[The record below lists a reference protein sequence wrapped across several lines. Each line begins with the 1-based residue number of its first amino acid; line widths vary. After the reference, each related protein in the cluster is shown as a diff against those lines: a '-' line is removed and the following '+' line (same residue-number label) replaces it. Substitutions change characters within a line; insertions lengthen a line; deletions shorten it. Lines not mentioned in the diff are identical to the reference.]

1 MTSPTQRGSA
11 ATKPPVAVLM
21 KAVIAVAGCAIAG
34 LAWVG
39 LSGGSSSGSGFS
51 LFGSST
57 AAAQSLPSNSLVDSE
72 PTDGATLATSPVEMV
87 FTFAERLGND
97 DTLTAPVAC
106 GSVPQRIGV
115 PEVSADRLSV
125 TVDVL
130 TPFPRGACT
139 ISWGLRDGLN
149 QPVAGGLITFSVSS
163 SPVSQPTAPTGGGTA
178 TDSSNLPTGA
188 RAQAQDSSGG
198 VAGASWFGRVIST
211 TGILALFGA
220 IAVIGLAWPEGPEYV
235 LTRRYLQSLWLVA
248 LVGTVIFVVSTVA
261 AATEI
266 SFGAALN
273 PATWLDLA
281 EGGWTDR
288 FALMR
293 LVLVVAS
300 VWAIWRPER
309 LIDPAT
315 QLVAVAL
322 PTLALVMVGLSRIG
336 GSLAPIGIVLSITH
350 AAAAAVWFGGALII
364 TRVVASGPGDSDLV
378 DAIRA
383 FNKVSM
389 PAILVTIVT
398 GVAQMVRLDGGQ
410 LFTSGHGQV
419 LLAKTAAVAAMV
431 FLAIATRQVVAAR
444 LRRARGLTVGHAA
457 RFRRAFGVEAT
468 VGVFVLAMSGW
479 LVSLTPP
486 QLVPQITYAVER
498 QFVDRGSELDV
509 RVLIRPAEVGPNGI
523 RVLVTAPAI
532 GISDLRLVFIP
543 PPGTEARII
552 EQAIPLSG
560 VGVALLDQSDGL
572 PFDVAGQWTL
582 QLSGITRAGTLSEA
596 TTTFLVAEPAD

>member
-1 MTSPTQRGSA
+1 VLFVGTLLAAVGVFASALVETSLPQ
-11 ATKPPVAVLM
+11 
-21 KAVIAVAGCAIAG
+21 
-34 LAWVG
+34 
-39 LSGGSSSGSGFS
+39 
-51 LFGSST
+51 ST
-57 AAAQSLPSNSLVDSE
+57 TVEAQSLPSNSLVDSE
-72 PTDGATLATSPVEMV
+72 PADGATLPTSPTEMI

-125 TVDVL
+125 TVEVL
-130 TPFPRGACT
+130 APFPRGACT

-149 QPVAGGLITFSVSS
+149 QQLAGGLITFSVSS
-163 SPVSQPTAPTGGGTA
+163 SPASETTTAPTGGGT
-178 TDSSNLPTGA
+178 TIPTNQTSPTGA
-188 RAQAQDSSGG
+188 QDPGSSNG
-198 VAGASWFGRVIST
+198 VEGALWFGRVVST
-211 TGILALFGA
+211 TAILALFGA
-220 IAVIGLAWPEGPEYV
+220 IALIGLAWPEGPEYV

-248 LVGTVIFVVSTVA
+248 MAGTVVFVVSSVA
-261 AATEI
+261 SVTST

-273 PATWLDLA
+273 PATWLELA

-288 FALMR
+288 FALAR
-293 LVLVVAS
+293 LVLVIAT

-315 QLVAVAL
+315 QLVAVGIPAL
-322 PTLALVMVGLSRIG
+322 AVVMVGLSRIG
-336 GSLAPIGIVLSITH
+336 GSLAPAGIVLSITH

-410 LFTSGHGQV
+410 LFTSGHGRV
-419 LLAKTAAVAAMV
+419 LLVKTVAVAAMV

-444 LRRARGLTVGHAA
+444 MRRARGLTVGLAA
-457 RFRRAFGVEAT
+457 RFRRAFGVEAA
-468 VGVFVLAMSGW
+468 VGVIVLAMSGW
-479 LVSLTPP
+479 LIGLTPP
-486 QLVPQITYAVER
+486 TTVVKITYAVER

-509 RVLIRPAEVGPNGI
+509 RVLIRPAEVGSNGI
-523 RVLVTAPAI
+523 RVIVTAPAT
-532 GISDLRLVFIP
+532 GISDLRLLFIP
-543 PPGTEARII
+543 PEGTEARII

-560 VGVALLDQSDGL
+560 AGVALLDQADGL

-596 TTTFLVAEPAD
+596 TTTFLVAESSAASSGVGSD

>member
-1 MTSPTQRGSA
+1 MSRFMMT
-11 ATKPPVAVLM
+11 VLAV
-21 KAVIAVAGCAIAG
+21 VGFTTFG
-34 LAWVG
+34 LALVG
-39 LSGGSSSGSGFS
+39 LSGVSSSGAGFS
-51 LFGSST
+51 VLGSTT
-57 AAAQSLPSNSLVDSE
+57 ALAQTLPSNSLVGSE
-72 PTDGATLATSPVEMV
+72 PADGATLATSPVEML
-87 FTFAERLGND
+87 FTFAERLGDN

-125 TVDVL
+125 SVDVL
-130 TPFPRGACT
+130 APFPRGACT

-149 QPVAGGLITFSVSS
+149 QPVAGGLIAFSVSS
-163 SPVSQPTAPTGGGTA
+163 SPVRPAPVPTSGNAA
-178 TDSSNLPTGA
+178 DGA
-188 RAQAQDSSGG
+188 GVVAAGAGAQAQDSSGG
-198 VAGASWFGRVIST
+198 VAGALWFGRVIST
-211 TGILALFGA
+211 TAILALFGA
-220 IAVIGLAWPEGPEYV
+220 IAMIGLAWPEGPEYV

-248 LVGTVIFVVSTVA
+248 LVGTVIFVVSSVA
-261 AATEI
+261 SSTDI

-281 EGGWTDR
+281 GGGWTDR
-288 FALMR
+288 FALLR
-293 LVLVVAS
+293 LVLVAATA
-300 VWAIWRPER
+300 WAIWRPER

-315 QLVAVAL
+315 QLIAVAI
-322 PTLALVMVGLSRIG
+322 PTLAVVMVGLSRIG
-336 GSLAPIGIVLSITH
+336 GSLAPLGILLSITH
-350 AAAAAVWFGGALII
+350 AAASAVWFGGALII

-378 DAIRA
+378 DAIKA

-398 GVAQMVRLDGGQ
+398 GVAQMIRLDGGQ

-444 LRRARGLTVGHAA
+444 LRRARDLTIAHAA

-468 VGVFVLAMSGW
+468 VGVVVLAMSGW
-479 LVSLTPP
+479 LVGLTPP
-486 QLVPQITYAVER
+486 QLVPPITYAVER

-523 RVLVTAPAI
+523 RVLVTAPAT

-543 PPGTEARII
+543 PAGTEARII
-552 EQAIPLSG
+552 EQAIPLNG
-560 VGVALLDQSDGL
+560 VGVALLDQSEGL

-596 TTTFLVAEPAD
+596 TTTFLVADPTD